1 MRMSSLEQECGEAVG
16 RLRAALIGLYDNVGA
31 DPANPQDVARTF
43 RINKTLTWNMAKLMQ
58 AGDGLAAVPHV
69 PGNSSIER
77 FLKATET
84 RGANKKVVDA
94 VRDATREFERVISVH
109 VGDRATLDLVIDG
122 MTSGDGA
129 GLEQSRKRAYLG
141 NSGIYGVQA
150 RANLMCCFLAPN
162 ESDPSQ
168 LDMVMLRGLLG
179 VRRLR
184 PTVRLP
190 IFRTRQW
197 SEAGQAIASEQ
208 WQPIEE
214 NTNNPFLSR
223 FNSGDVPE
231 IEAVHAPGGTDYL
244 IQPGPIGNRGA
255 FDCFFGDMIRAG
267 ASRYRDEVDAT
278 GEFGVTVTAPT
289 ECVLFD
295 IIAHKDLPFSLD
307 AETFVYAHLYTGGQ
321 MDGQWDEASLL
332 PIHQRANSLPGSP
345 PAVATKQVPNY
356 SEIHRYIYK
365 RLGWNPSDFRGIRLE
380 MKYPPL
386 GSTIIQ
392 RFTLP
397 ESVNSH

>member
-1 MRMSSLEQECGEAVG
+1 MSSLEQECGEAVG

-31 DPANPQDVARTF
+31 DPASPQDVARTF

-84 RGANKKVVDA
+84 RGANKKIVDA

-109 VGDRATLDLVIDG
+109 VGDRATLDLIIDG
-122 MTSGDGA
+122 MASGEGA

-150 RANLMCCFLAPN
+150 RTNLMCCFLAPN
-162 ESDPSQ
+162 AQDSSQ

-197 SEAGQAIASEQ
+197 SQAGQAIASQE

-214 NTNNPFLSR
+214 ETNSPFLSR

-267 ASRYRDEVDAT
+267 ASRYQDHEDAT

-289 ECVLFD
+289 ESVLFD
-295 IIAHKDLPFSLD
+295 IIAHRDIPFVLD
-307 AETFVYAHLYTGGQ
+307 AESFVYAHLYTGGQ
-321 MDGQWDEASLL
+321 MDGHWDEASLL
-332 PIHQRANSLPGSP
+332 PIRQRTVSLPGSP
-345 PAVATKQVPNY
+345 PAVATKQVPKY
-356 SEIHRYIYK
+356 SEIHDYIYE
-365 RLGWNPSDFRGIRLE
+365 RLGWDPSEFRGVRLE

-386 GSTIIQ
+386 GSTVVQ
-392 RFTLP
+392 RFMLP
-397 ESVNSH
+397 ERNDD

>member
-1 MRMSSLEQECGEAVG
+1 MPTLEQDCNDAVG
-16 RLRAALIGLYDNVGA
+16 RLRAALIGLYDSVGA
-31 DPANPQDVARTF
+31 DPSSPQDVARTF

-77 FLKATET
+77 FLKATESH
-84 RGANKKVVDA
+84 GASKKVVEA
-94 VRDATREFERVISVH
+94 VRDATKEFERVISVH

-122 MTSGDGA
+122 MASGDGA
-129 GLEQSRKRAYLG
+129 GLEQSRKRAFLG

-150 RANLMCCFLAPN
+150 RTNLMCCFLAPN
-162 ESDPSQ
+162 ADAPNQ

-197 SEAGQAIASEQ
+197 SSAGQAIASQE
-208 WQPIEE
+208 WQPIED
-214 NTNNPFLSR
+214 NANSPLLSR
-223 FNSGDVPE
+223 FNHGEVPE
-231 IEAVHAPGGTDYL
+231 VEAVHAPGGTDYL
-244 IQPGPIGNRGA
+244 IQPGLIGNSGA

-267 ASRYRDEVDAT
+267 ASRFSTEADET

-289 ECVLFD
+289 ERVIFD
-295 IIAHKDLPFSLD
+295 IIAHKDLGFVLD
-307 AETFVYAHLYTGGQ
+307 AETFVYAHLYTSGQ
-321 MDGQWDEASLL
+321 LDGQWDEASLL
-332 PIHQRANSLPGSP
+332 PIKQRAAMLPGSP
-345 PAVATKQVPNY
+345 PAVASKLVPNY
-356 SEIHRYIYK
+356 TEIHDYIYN
-365 RLGWNPSDFRGIRLE
+365 RLGWNPSDFRALRLE
-380 MKYPPL
+380 LKYPPL

-392 RFTLP
+392 RFMLP
-397 ESVNSH
+397 RVSSH